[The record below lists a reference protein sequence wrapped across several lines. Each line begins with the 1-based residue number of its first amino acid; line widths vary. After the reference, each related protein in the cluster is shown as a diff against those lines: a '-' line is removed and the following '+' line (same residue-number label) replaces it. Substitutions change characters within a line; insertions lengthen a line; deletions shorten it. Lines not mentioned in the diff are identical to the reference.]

1 MGGEKGLMTGRSF
14 VGRVYDWIGG
24 EEHFWGGRGGALC
37 EGREF
42 NGLRDPDGLSFDNIF
57 V

>member
-14 VGRVYDWIGG
+14 VGRVDDWIGG